1 MSTFFDLFGFLSV
14 FATGLDLLAQSVLL
28 GTVAFLLLLSLPLQR
43 DAFDPLSVATFNMLG
58 RCALAGLITASCV
71 TLVGCVALTS
81 SLQVPW
87 ENIVGAD
94 FILAGSAKMAA
105 ACGLWAIA
113 LKRPRPTPRIRI
125 ALVVLAAAILGALLA
140 TSHAAARPGSRTV
153 MLTATALHTAGAA
166 LWLGGLPCFWIA
178 IGPAGDFVGPMRVGR
193 RYSSM
198 AIVGVSMIAVG
209 AVVMTLDYI
218 GSLQGLY
225 GTAYGAMALGKL
237 CLLVVLLLLGLGN
250 FVAVRALGRST
261 HSASRIRRF
270 VEVEMGIGAAAM
282 MLAASITS
290 VPPAIDTPERITL
303 RDLAERM
310 APRWPRLESPD
321 RASLAVPELQ
331 ARRDAQAEASQA
343 SGQQHAFIPGAGQ
356 APPRNAQ
363 DIAWSEYNHH
373 WSGLIVFAVGFVAL
387 LHRSGRIVGAQHW
400 PLLFLAL
407 AAFLFYRADPEVWP
421 AGSIGFLESLKDP
434 EVVQHRIFVV
444 LIIGF
449 ALFEWGVR
457 TGRIASHRLA
467 LVFPLLTALGG
478 TLLLTHSHA
487 IANPQEELLIEYTH
501 LPIGILGLCAGWAR
515 WLELRGEPSQR
526 RWAGWVWP
534 VCFVLIGLLLI
545 DYREA

>member
-1 MSTFFDLFGFLSV
+1 MSTFDLFGFLSV
-14 FATGLDLLAQSVLL
+14 FANGLDLLAQSVLL
-28 GTVAFLLLLSLPLQR
+28 GTVAFLLLLGLPLQR
-43 DAFDPLSVATFNMLG
+43 DSSDPLSVATFNMLG
-58 RCALAGLITASCV
+58 RCALAGLVTASSV
-71 TLVGCVALTS
+71 SLIGGVALTS

-87 ENIVGAD
+87 QNVVGAD
-94 FILAGSAKMAA
+94 FILAGAVKIAA

-113 LKRPRPTPRIRI
+113 LKRPRPTARVRI
-125 ALVVLAAAILGALLA
+125 ALVVLAAAILAALLA

-153 MLTATALHTAGAA
+153 MLTATALHASGAA

-178 IGPAGDFVGPMRVGR
+178 LGAAGDFVGQMRIGR
-193 RYSSM
+193 RYSGM
-198 AIVGVSMIAVG
+198 AIAGVSMIAVG
-209 AVVMTLDYI
+209 AVLMTLDYI
-218 GSLQGLY
+218 GSVQGLY

-237 CLLVVLLLLGLGN
+237 CLLAVLLLLGLGN
-250 FVAVRALGRST
+250 FVAVKALGRST
-261 HSASRIRRF
+261 HAAARIRRF

-321 RASLAVPELQ
+321 RASLAIPALQ
-331 ARRDAQAEASQA
+331 ARLDAQASAIGASQP
-343 SGQQHAFIPGAGQ
+343 AFFARAGE
-356 APPRNAQ
+356 APQRNAH

-373 WSGLIVFAVGFVAL
+373 WSGILVFAMGLAAL
-387 LHRSGRIVGAQHW
+387 LHRTGRVSAAQHW
-400 PLLFLAL
+400 PLLFFAL

-421 AGSIGFLESLKDP
+421 AGSIGFFESLKDP
-434 EVVQHRIFVV
+434 EIVQHRIFVV

-457 TGRIASHRLA
+457 TGRIASRHLA

-487 IANPQEELLIEYTH
+487 IANPKEELLIEYTH
-501 LPIGILGLCAGWAR
+501 LPMGILGLCAGWAR
-515 WLELRGEPSQR
+515 WLELRGDAAQR

-534 VCFVLIGLLLI
+534 LCFVLIGLLLI